1 MKQLLPDLINQARV
15 ANDAGLTRS
24 YISAVKL
31 GTKHPN
37 PKTRSAII
45 AAIALQAADIQ
56 AELDALRKELSKET
70 KK

>member
-1 MKQLLPDLINQARV
+1 MKKLLPDFINQTRV

-31 GTKHPN
+31 GTKKPN
-37 PKTRSAII
+37 AKTRAAII
-45 AAIALQAADIQ
+45 AAIAVQAADIQ
-56 AELDALRKELSKET
+56 AELDGLKIELSKET